1 MNSGIQPLQNINIL
15 RKVKAVEMLDVDGTT
30 VITGDGAAF
39 AKAAVVKGLAS
50 LEAVVSAATRGQPG
64 LFAAGTTFPTTADLC
79 IVPQVYT
86 AKRFAIDLSP
96 YPAVVAV
103 TDLCNSL
110 PAFDAATPERQPDF
124 VPAK

>member
-79 IVPQVYT
+79 IVPQIYT